1 MPILYSFK
9 RCPYAMRARMAIYL
23 SQIVVEHR
31 EVSLKNKPK
40 SMMEI
45 SPKGTVP
52 VLLLENGD
60 VIDESMD
67 IINWCLKQKSFSI

>member
-23 SQIVVEHR
+23 SQIVVELR

-40 SMMEI
+40 SMLEI

-60 VIDESMD
+60 VMRF
-67 IINWCLKQKSFSI
+67 LKWT

>member
-1 MPILYSFK
+1 
-9 RCPYAMRARMAIYL
+9 MAIYL
-23 SQIVVEHR
+23 SQIVVELR

-40 SMMEI
+40 SMLEI

-60 VIDESMD
+60 VMRF
-67 IINWCLKQKSFSI
+67 LKWT